1 MIKKTILAL
10 LRNRGYTISKI
21 NKLGLTPDITDKK
34 FLDIYEFCKP
44 YSMTSIERMY
54 SLYCSVN
61 YIIQNNIK
69 GDFVECGVWRGGSA
83 MLIAKTLNY
92 NNENTRKIFLYD
104 TFEGMS
110 EPTEIDKDLLGG
122 EAKIQLQDIIKSNK
136 DSNWCY
142 SSIDEVRENLI
153 RTNYPINNFQLI
165 KGKVEDTLPGIMLP
179 DSISLLR
186 LDTDFYESTLHEL
199 KHLYPLLSKNGV
211 LIIDD
216 YGHWQGCKQAVDE
229 YFDKENIS
237 LLLNR
242 IDYTGRVA
250 IKTISN

>member
-1 MIKKTILAL
+1 M
-10 LRNRGYTISKI
+10 
-21 NKLGLTPDITDKK
+21 
-34 FLDIYEFCKP
+34 
-44 YSMTSIERMY
+44 
-54 SLYCSVN
+54 
-61 YIIQNNIK
+61 
-69 GDFVECGVWRGGSA
+69 
-83 MLIAKTLNY
+83 
-92 NNENTRKIFLYD
+92 
-104 TFEGMS
+104 
-110 EPTEIDKDLLGG
+110 
-122 EAKIQLQDIIKSNK
+122 
-136 DSNWCY
+136 
-142 SSIDEVRENLI
+142 ENLI
-153 RTNYPINNFQLI
+153 LTNYPINNFQLI